1 MMANFVQ
8 LDDDDGAMVINVDAI
23 SWVEIKTSA
32 DGRTA
37 NVHGL
42 GVGKDLLQIHGD
54 GDVEKLLQAIE
65 KGNSS

>member
-1 MMANFVQ
+1 MANFVK
-8 LDDDDGAMVINVDAI
+8 LDDDYGATIINVDAI
-23 SWVEIKTSA
+23 SWVEVKTGT

-54 GDVEKLLQAIE
+54 EDVEKLLQAIHA
-65 KGNSS
+65 NS